1 MINNK
6 KRLNAVELSL
16 FFQYYLLFS
25 KLFIGSG
32 YYLSI

>member
-16 FFQYYLLFS
+16 FFNTIYFLVSSLLGVAT
-25 KLFIGSG
+25 I
-32 YYLSI
+32 